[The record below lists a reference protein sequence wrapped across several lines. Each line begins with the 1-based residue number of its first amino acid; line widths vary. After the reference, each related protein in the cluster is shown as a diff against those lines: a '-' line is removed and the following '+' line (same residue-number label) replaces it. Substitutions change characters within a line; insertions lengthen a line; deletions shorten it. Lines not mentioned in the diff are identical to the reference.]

1 MANPNLGLLVG
12 MAQALGPLCERVVF
26 VGGCATGLLLPAPNL
41 LDVRPTEDVDGIV
54 EVATLAGYHALAEE
68 LEQQGFRQTMEDN
81 TPPFRWFWQRMQL
94 DLVPLDEKV
103 LGFAN
108 RWYRAGFDAAVQT
121 EVAPGLVL
129 RHLSAPYF
137 LATKFEAFN
146 DRGRNDVYTSHDLED
161 ILTVIEGRAE
171 LELELST
178 AATEV
183 SQHVMYCVAK
193 LLANPDFNNALAGL
207 LSQPDREPL
216 VRARLEQL
224 SVRGKLAGLG
234 INEADVADA
243 VRWARKAP

>member
-1 MANPNLGLLVG
+1 

-26 VGGCATGLLLPAPNL
+26 VGGCATGLLLPGPDL
-41 LDVRPTEDVDGIV
+41 LDVRPTEDVDAIV
-54 EVATLAGYHALAEE
+54 EVATLAGYHALAGE
-68 LEQQGFRQTMEDN
+68 LLQRGFRQTMEDN

-94 DLVPLDEKV
+94 DLVPLDERV

-137 LATKFEAFN
+137 LATKFEAFY
-146 DRGRNDVYTSHDLED
+146 DRGRNDAYTSHDLED
-161 ILTVIEGRAE
+161 ILIVIEGRAE
-171 LELELST
+171 LVQELSK
-178 AATEV
+178 AATDV
-183 SQHVMYCVAK
+183 RQHVVECVAE

-216 VRARLEQL
+216 VRARLQQL
-224 SVRGKLAGLG
+224 TVRARLAGLG
-234 INEADVADA
+234 LKDTDVTDA
-243 VRWARKAP
+243 VAWGRNVP